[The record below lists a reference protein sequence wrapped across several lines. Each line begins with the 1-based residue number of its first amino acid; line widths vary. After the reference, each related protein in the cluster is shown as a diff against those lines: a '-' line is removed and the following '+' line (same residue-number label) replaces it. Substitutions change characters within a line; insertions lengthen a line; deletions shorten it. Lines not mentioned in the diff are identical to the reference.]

1 MKHAHAECDGG
12 PTGLGQRQCNDI
24 SFGEGDG
31 ELLTLTY
38 PRPLPMRLDRWLV
51 AQRPEQSR
59 SRIQKF
65 IDAGYV
71 RVNGVTG
78 RAKTPLRHGDTVEL
92 WMPPPEPLEYLRPEA
107 IPLDVLFEDEH
118 LIVLNKPAGLTVH
131 PAPGNRDGTLVN
143 GLLHHCPDLPGIG
156 GELRPGIVH
165 RLDKDTTGCIVV
177 AKSQEALVK
186 LQVQIQKRI
195 ASREYLAVVHGQ
207 PAADSGTVVGAIGR
221 HPADRKKY
229 AVVSDGS
236 GRHAC
241 THWRVIERLGDYALL
256 RFKLDTGR
264 THQIRV
270 HCAHMNHPIV
280 GDPTYSRA
288 RRLPV
293 ELPGQA
299 LHAVQLGL
307 NHPVSGERI
316 VCEAPLPA
324 PFDKLLAVLRRRT
337 QTGAALPPS
346 ARSMAEQNLQAF
358 IAVVQ
363 QDPDLQ
369 QQLSTT
375 AAADADEVAGIA
387 RSAGFEVLPGDLVA
401 FAGGALV
408 DYEDEDYFMKPRWW
422 TLAS

>member
-1 MKHAHAECDGG
+1 MGETQGDQG
-12 PTGLGQRQCNDI
+12 
-24 SFGEGDG
+24 FGIGEG

-38 PRPLPMRLDRWLV
+38 PKPLPMRLDRWLV

-78 RAKTPLRHGDTVEL
+78 RAKTPLRQGDTVEL
-92 WMPPPEPLEYLRPEA
+92 WMPPPEPLDYLRPEA

-131 PAPGNRDGTLVN
+131 PAPGNKDGTLVN

-207 PAADSGTVVGAIGR
+207 PAADSGTIVGAIGR

-229 AVVSDGS
+229 AVVSDDS

-241 THWRVIERLGDYALL
+241 THWRLIERLGDFALL

-270 HCAHMNHPIV
+270 HCAHINHPIV
-280 GDPTYSRA
+280 GDPVYSRA

-293 ELPGQA
+293 ALPGQA

-307 NHPVSGERI
+307 NHPISGERL

-324 PFDKLLAVLRRRT
+324 AFEKLLAVLRRRT
-337 QTGAALPPS
+337 QTGPATPSQAL
-346 ARSMAEQNLQAF
+346 SMAAQNLQAF
-358 IAVVQ
+358 IAAVQ
-363 QDPDLQ
+363 QDAALQ
-369 QQLSTT
+369 QQLSST
-375 AAADADEVAGIA
+375 AAADADEVAAIA
-387 RSAGFEVLPGDLVA
+387 RSAGFAVHPNDLVGYA
-401 FAGGALV
+401 DGALV
-408 DYEDEDYFMKPRWW
+408 DYVEEDYFMKPGWW
-422 TLAS
+422 ALV

>member
-1 MKHAHAECDGG
+1 MSAPA
-12 PTGLGQRQCNDI
+12 
-24 SFGEGDG
+24 FGEGEG

-38 PRPLPMRLDRWLV
+38 PKPLPMRLDRWLV

-59 SRIQKF
+59 SHIQKF

-71 RVNGVTG
+71 RVNDVTG
-78 RAKTPLRHGDTVEL
+78 RAKTPLRQGDTVEL
-92 WMPPPEPLEYLRPEA
+92 WMPPPEPLDYLKPEA
-107 IPLDVLFEDEH
+107 IPLDVLYEDQH

-131 PAPGNRDGTLVN
+131 PAPGNKNGTLVN

-186 LQVQIQKRI
+186 LQIQIQKRI

-207 PAADSGTVVGAIGR
+207 PAADSGTIVGAIGR
-221 HPADRKKY
+221 HPVDRKKY

-241 THWRVIERLGDYALL
+241 THWRLIERLGDYALL

-293 ELPGQA
+293 ALPGQA

-307 NHPVSGERI
+307 NHPISGERL
-316 VCEAPLPA
+316 VCEAPLPP
-324 PFDKLLAVLRRRT
+324 PFEKLLAALRRRT
-337 QTGAALPPS
+337 QTGGATPPRAL
-346 ARSMAEQNLQAF
+346 SMAEQNLQAF
-358 IAVVQ
+358 IAAVQ
-363 QDPDLQ
+363 QDPALQ
-369 QQLSTT
+369 QQLAST
-375 AAADADEVAGIA
+375 AAADADEVASIA
-387 RSAGFEVLPGDLVA
+387 RSAGFEVHPGELVSYA
-401 FAGGALV
+401 DGALV
-408 DYEDEDYFMKPRWW
+408 EYEDEDYFMKPSWW
-422 TLAS
+422 ALTS

>member
-1 MKHAHAECDGG
+1 MEGF
-12 PTGLGQRQCNDI
+12 GQ
-24 SFGEGDG
+24 GEGQ
-31 ELLTLTY
+31 LLTLVY

-51 AQRPEQSR
+51 SQRPEQSR
-59 SRIQKF
+59 ARIQKF
-65 IDAGYV
+65 IDAGHV

-78 RAKTPLRHGDTVEL
+78 RAKTPLRHGDTVLL
-92 WMPPPEPLEYLRPEA
+92 WMPPPEPLPYLVAQEM
-107 IPLDVLFEDEH
+107 PLDVLFEDEH

-221 HPADRKKY
+221 HPSDRKKY

-241 THWRVIERLGDYALL
+241 THWRVIERLGDFALL
-256 RFKLDTGR
+256 RFRLDTGR

-280 GDPTYSRA
+280 GDPVYSRA

-293 ELPGQA
+293 PLPGQA

-307 NHPVSGERI
+307 DHPLSGERI

-324 PFDKLLAVLRRRT
+324 PFTKLLAALRRRQ
-337 QTGAALPPS
+337 QTGPVPLPLAL
-346 ARSMAEQNLQAF
+346 SMAEHTLQAF
-358 IAVVQ
+358 ISAVS
-363 QDPDLQ
+363 QDPALQ

-375 AAADADEVAGIA
+375 AAADADEVAAIA
-387 RSAGFEVLPGDLVA
+387 RQAGYDLRSGDLVNHA
-401 FAGGALV
+401 DGLLV
-408 DYEDEDYFMKPRWW
+408 EYEDEDYFMKPRWW
-422 TLAS
+422 ELAS

>member
-1 MKHAHAECDGG
+1 VSG
-12 PTGLGQRQCNDI
+12 
-24 SFGEGDG
+24 FGEGEG

-38 PRPLPMRLDRWLV
+38 PKPLPMRLDRWLV

-78 RAKTPLRHGDTVEL
+78 RAKTPLRQGDTVEL

-131 PAPGNRDGTLVN
+131 PAPGNKDGTLVN

-207 PAADSGTVVGAIGR
+207 PAADSGTIVGAIGR

-229 AVVSDGS
+229 AVVNDGS

-241 THWRVIERLGDYALL
+241 THWRVIERLGDFALL

-307 NHPVSGERI
+307 NHPISGERL
-316 VCEAPLPA
+316 VCEAPLPP
-324 PFDKLLAVLRRRT
+324 PFEKLLAVLRRRS
-337 QTGAALPPS
+337 QTGAAPISL
-346 ARSMAEQNLQAF
+346 ALSMAEQNLQAF
-358 IAVVQ
+358 ITAVQ
-363 QDPDLQ
+363 QDPGLQ
-369 QQLSTT
+369 QQLSST
-375 AAADADEVAGIA
+375 AAADADEVAAIA
-387 RSAGFEVLPGDLVA
+387 RSAGFEVHPNDLVSH
-401 FAGGALV
+401 AGGALV
-408 DYEDEDYFMKPRWW
+408 DYVEEDYFMKPRWW
-422 TLAS
+422 SLSS

>member
-1 MKHAHAECDGG
+1 MSDRGEAGVSG
-12 PTGLGQRQCNDI
+12 
-24 SFGEGDG
+24 FGAGEG

-38 PRPLPMRLDRWLV
+38 PKPLPMRLDRWLV

-78 RAKTPLRHGDTVEL
+78 RAKTPLRQGDAVEL
-92 WMPPPEPLEYLRPEA
+92 WMPPPEPLPYLVPQA
-107 IPLDVLFEDEH
+107 MPLDVLFEDSH

-131 PAPGNRDGTLVN
+131 PAPGNKDGTLVN

-186 LQVQIQKRI
+186 LQVQIQQRI

-207 PAADSGTVVGAIGR
+207 PAADAGTIVGAIGR

-241 THWRVIERLGDYALL
+241 THWRVVERLGDHALL

-270 HCAHMNHPIV
+270 HCAHINHPIV

-293 ELPGQA
+293 ALPGQA

-307 NHPVSGERI
+307 NHPISGERL
-316 VCEAPLPA
+316 VCEAPLPE
-324 PFDKLLAVLRRRT
+324 PFERLLAALRR
-337 QTGAALPPS
+337 LNP
-346 ARSMAEQNLQAF
+346 
-358 IAVVQ
+358 
-363 QDPDLQ
+363 
-369 QQLSTT
+369 T
-375 AAADADEVAGIA
+375 AAAAG
-387 RSAGFEVLPGDLVA
+387 RPPPGC
-401 FAGGALV
+401 G
-408 DYEDEDYFMKPRWW
+408 
-422 TLAS
+422 

>member
-1 MKHAHAECDGG
+1 MSDRGDGASAVG
-12 PTGLGQRQCNDI
+12 ASG
-24 SFGEGDG
+24 FGEGEG

-92 WMPPPEPLEYLRPEA
+92 WMPPPEPLPYLVA
-107 IPLDVLFEDEH
+107 QAMPLDVLFEDEH

-131 PAPGNRDGTLVN
+131 PAPGNKDGTLVN

-221 HPADRKKY
+221 HPSDRKKY

-241 THWRVIERLGDYALL
+241 THWRVIERLGDYAML

-307 NHPVSGERI
+307 DHPISGERI
-316 VCEAPLPA
+316 VCEAPLPP
-324 PFDKLLAVLRRRT
+324 PFDKLLAALRRRT

-358 IAVVQ
+358 IVAVQ

-387 RSAGFEVLPGDLVA
+387 RSAGFEVRPGDLVA
-401 FAGGALV
+401 FGGGALV